1 MKQTL
6 NAWAIEKNSM
16 PARIAFLNKK
26 TSFLLLFALMSVM
39 SLFAKS
45 PTTYGT
51 IGDRVWF
58 DNNANGIQDAG
69 EIGISGVTV
78 KLRNSSGTVISTTT
92 TNSSGNYLFSS
103 VPAPANYSVEFPLS
117 ISVGTLTTAL
127 VGSNT
132 AVDSDPNVSTGI
144 TASFSLVVGQ
154 DITSIDAG
162 YTTNNPPP
170 PSNCS
175 CTNSTNNLLT
185 NGSFENGSTGW
196 TVTGGSL
203 TTGTGYVM
211 CGAANGFLNWS
222 SGTAKMYQDVNLTEG
237 TTVTLNGYS
246 GTHTPGIS
254 CSPKLSLIFLNS
266 SNVVITQLDVVVTKD
281 VDVTGSVLSL
291 YTITGTAPV
300 GTAKVRV
307 QGSIG
312 CNTLKVDAF
321 CLIQT
326 TTPPPPNFCTT
337 CLLGYPD
344 NSNLPKSAVTFSENE
359 VLAAMEP
366 SPAGCG
372 ILDAGFIKVWYS
384 DEHAL
389 LLGVRSV
396 VVKRANGT
404 SYTTNYPIT
413 AYSGTPSCA
422 SNPLLGTTIASG
434 AQSGNDVAA
443 GGGRPIRPIMYI
455 TDLTVNGATSRIG
468 DWQQGGT
475 GFNPSSV
482 CGSWKGGVRN
492 VDSTKNPV
500 LVTVQPDGD
509 PSSNGWNLGGGDA
522 PPAGTPNLGFGA
534 LVKWDVS
541 TLGLLAGHV
550 YRIQVMVHDGD
561 QNKTGGDAGS
571 MCATIYVP
579 AVLNPDINVT
589 YVNVPVPGNV
599 QTNDKVPSGT
609 TYGTPTP
616 VAGNPASGVIT
627 MNSDGTYTFVSPNVG
642 VYLYRVPVC
651 VPGQSAPCPTTLL
664 TITVLG
670 PTITTNPPVANT
682 DIAYT
687 KVNTPVTLN
696 SLANDRAG
704 NPGGSLNPASV
715 TVTIAPLHG
724 TTTVNTANGAITYTP
739 ATGYVGTDTLT
750 YRVCDNSTPT
760 ALCAT
765 AKQIITIKSSGA
777 ANSTLAAD
785 DYAYTPLNVPVTGN
799 VKTNDTDPEGN
810 TQTVATQT
818 TTVAGKGTLVLAADG
833 SYTFTPVT
841 GYSGPVS
848 FPYTTCDN
856 GTPQA
861 CASATLYILVQP
873 APVYNPDFNVTYVN
887 VPVPGNVN
895 TNDIV
900 PVGTTYGTSP
910 ALLSSPAGSSYTLTM
925 NSNGTYTFTG
935 NTVGVYTFNVPVCV
949 PGQPAPCPN
958 SLLTIT
964 VLGPYINNNPPVAN
978 TDIASTKINTPVTL
992 KTLAN
997 DRAGN
1002 ANRSLVPSSVTVT
1015 TAPLHGTTSVN
1026 AATGDITYTPA
1037 AGYVGNDTLTY
1048 RVCDNNT
1055 PPLCATAKQII
1066 TIKSST
1072 APNSTLA
1079 ADDYASTAVN
1089 IAVSGNVK
1097 TNDTDPEGNT
1107 QTVATQT
1114 TTAAGKGT
1122 LVLAADGSYTF
1133 TPVIGFTG
1141 PVSFPYTT
1149 CDNGT
1154 PQACASA
1161 TLYILVSPPPPV
1173 LNPDVN
1179 VTYVNVPVPG
1189 NVNTNDVVPAGSTYG
1204 TPVPVAGNPAGGS
1217 ITMNSNGT
1225 YTFVSPNVGVY
1236 VYNVP
1241 VCVPTQTPPCP
1252 TTLLTI
1258 TVLGPNIIN
1267 PPVANTDIA
1276 TTKVNTPVTLNSLI
1290 NDRAGNVG
1298 GSLNPNSITVTV
1310 APLHGTTTTNPATG
1324 EVTYTPAAGF
1334 TGMDT
1339 LTYNICDNGTPALC
1353 ATAKQIITIQSNP
1366 VNTTLAADDYASTPV
1381 NVAVTGN
1388 VKTNDTDPEGN
1399 AQTVTAQT
1407 TTLAG
1412 KGTLVLNTDGTFTF
1426 TPVVG
1431 YSGPANFPYTTC
1443 DNGTPQA
1450 CASATLYILVQPA
1463 PLVPDLTP
1471 SIFNDGTTL
1480 LQNSSRDN
1488 VIRIFNIGNGPTSG
1502 PIVFTIPKMLPAF
1515 EITIDSRAIFSD
1527 VFGGIT
1533 LDNANWIIVEQATRY
1548 VITSAPGVV
1557 IPGGGGFVDLAVK
1570 VKAIG
1575 IKTSTANLSVQIIFG
1590 TGGGE
1595 TPINN
1600 NADNNTYSTN

>member
-1 MKQTL
+1 MKQVL
-6 NAWAIEKNSM
+6 NASPLLAIGRISM
-16 PARIAFLNKK
+16 PVSASFKK
-26 TSFLLLFALMSVM
+26 VALLVLTSFALSVTVFGHTVD
-39 SLFAKS
+39 SYTS
-45 PTTYGT
+45 SCTGTTYT
-51 IGDRVWF
+51 ITPVVSNV
-58 DNNANGIQDAG
+58 NNTSNYNWQYKNA
-69 EIGISGVTV
+69 SGVWICLV
-78 KLRNSSGTVISTTT
+78 NGTNVI
-92 TNSSGNYLFSS
+92 GS
-103 VPAPANYSVEFPLS
+103 V
-117 ISVGTLTTAL
+117 TLTASGVLANATVTPPILSLTGLSASLDGVMFRLIIADAADPCNPGSATVYNGGTSSTNFTTAN
-127 VGSNT
+127 SAC
-132 AVDSDPNVSTGI
+132 AV
-144 TASFSLVVGQ
+144 
-154 DITSIDAG
+154 
-162 YTTNNPPP
+162 NPPD
-170 PSNCS
+170 CA
-175 CTNSTNNLLT
+175 CTNSGSNLLT

-196 TVTGGSL
+196 TVAGGTL

-211 CGAANGFLNWS
+211 CGAANGFLNQS
-222 SGTAKMYQDVNLTEG
+222 SGTAILYQDVVAAAG
-237 TTVTLNGYS
+237 VSYVFKAYA

-254 CSPKLSLIFLNS
+254 CSPKVSLLFLNAS
-266 SNVVITQLDVVVTKD
+266 NTVLAQSNVTVTKD
-281 VDVTGSVLSL
+281 VDVSGSSL
-291 YTITGTAPV
+291 DMYTITATAPA
-300 GTAKVRV
+300 GTTKVRA

-321 CLIQT
+321 CLT
-326 TTPPPPNFCTT
+326 ESSNPPPNFCTT
-337 CLLGYPD
+337 CALGYPD

-366 SPAGCG
+366 SPASCG

-389 LLGVRSV
+389 LLGVKSV
-396 VVKRANGT
+396 VVKRTNGT

-422 SNPLLGTTIASG
+422 GNPLLGSTVASG
-434 AQSGNDVAA
+434 AQAGNDVAA
-443 GGGRPIRPIMYI
+443 GGGRPIRPVLYI
-455 TDLTVNGATSRIG
+455 TDLTVNGASSRIG

-475 GFNPSSV
+475 PFSPSSV
-482 CGSWKGGVRN
+482 CGSWKGGVKN

-500 LVTVQPDGD
+500 AVTIQPDGD
-509 PSSNGWNLGGGDA
+509 PSSNGWDLGGGDA
-522 PPAGTPNLGFGA
+522 PPAGTPDVGFGA
-534 LVKWDVS
+534 LIKWDVT
-541 TLGLLAGHV
+541 TLGLLPGHT

-599 QTNDKVPSGT
+599 QTNDKVPAGT
-609 TYGTPTP
+609 SYGTPVP
-616 VAGNPASGVIT
+616 VAGNPASGTIT
-627 MNSDGTYTFVSPNVG
+627 MNTDGTYTFVSPNVG

-651 VPGQSAPCPTTLL
+651 VPGQASPCPTTLL

-670 PTITTNPPVANT
+670 PTITNNPPVANT
-682 DIAYT
+682 DLAYT

-724 TTTVNTANGAITYTP
+724 TTTVNTATGAITYTP
-739 ATGYVGTDTLT
+739 ANNFVGTDTLT

-765 AKQIITIKSSGA
+765 AKQIITVKNTGA

-785 DYAYTPLNVPVTGN
+785 DYAYTPFNVAVSGN

-833 SYTFTPVT
+833 SYTFTPVA
-841 GYSGPVS
+841 GFSGPVS

-856 GTPQA
+856 GAPIA
-861 CASATLYILVQP
+861 CASATLYVLVQP

-910 ALLSSPAGSSYTLTM
+910 ALLSKPAGSTYTLTM
-925 NSNGTYTFTG
+925 NANGTYTFTG

-949 PGQPAPCPN
+949 PGLAAPCPN

-1002 ANRSLVPSSVTVT
+1002 ANRSLVSSSVTVT

-1026 AATGDITYTPA
+1026 AATGDITYTPT
-1037 AGYVGNDTLTY
+1037 AGYVGMDTLTY
-1048 RVCDNNT
+1048 NVCDNNT
-1055 PPLCATAKQII
+1055 PPLCASAKQII
-1066 TIKSST
+1066 TINPST
-1072 APNSTLA
+1072 APNTTLA

-1114 TTAAGKGT
+1114 TTVAGKGT

-1141 PVSFPYTT
+1141 PVSFPYST
-1149 CDNGT
+1149 CDNGI

-1179 VTYVNVPVPG
+1179 VTYVNVPIPG

-1204 TPVPVAGNPAGGS
+1204 TPIPAGSNPAGGS
-1217 ITMNSNGT
+1217 ITLNSDGT

-1241 VCVPTQTPPCP
+1241 VCVPFQSSPCP

-1258 TVLGPNIIN
+1258 TVLGPNIITN

-1276 TTKVNTPVTLNSLI
+1276 ITRINTPVNLNSLI
-1290 NDRAGNVG
+1290 NDRAGNLG
-1298 GSLNPNSITVTV
+1298 GSLNPTSVTVVV
-1310 APLHGTTTTNPATG
+1310 APLHGTTSVAPATG
-1324 EVTYTPAAGF
+1324 IVTYTPAAGY

-1339 LTYNICDNGTPALC
+1339 LTYTVCDNSVPALC

-1381 NVAVTGN
+1381 NVAVSGN

-1399 AQTVTAQT
+1399 TQTVATQT
-1407 TTLAG
+1407 TTVAG
-1412 KGTLVLNTDGTFTF
+1412 KGTLVLAADGSYTF
-1426 TPVVG
+1426 TPVNG
-1431 YSGPANFPYTTC
+1431 YSGPVNFVYTTC
-1443 DNGTPQA
+1443 DNGVPQA
-1450 CASATLYILVQPA
+1450 CANATLYILVQPA
-1463 PLVPDLTP
+1463 RIVPDFTP
-1471 SIFNDGTTL
+1471 SNDIDALSFTAQTATRDMVINISEVL
-1480 LQNSSRDN
+1480 NSSSTGQI
-1488 VIRIFNIGNGPTSG
+1488 VFNIRKISA
-1502 PIVFTIPKMLPAF
+1502 FTITYNTTA
-1515 EITIDSRAIFSD
+1515 TTAN
-1527 VFGGIT
+1527 VFGGSVVRNADWDFT
-1533 LDNANWIIVEQATRY
+1533 ENANFITCTLKAGKTVTGFNYSPVGITISLNAGIPVNTTQNITVTIITNTGGDSNSANNQA
-1548 VITSAPGVV
+1548 VTS
-1557 IPGGGGFVDLAVK
+1557 I
-1570 VKAIG
+1570 
-1575 IKTSTANLSVQIIFG
+1575 TAN
-1590 TGGGE
+1590 
-1595 TPINN
+1595 
-1600 NADNNTYSTN
+1600 